1 MHHVTGLAHSLSAGY
16 LSLCFEARLSC
27 KYLPC
32 CWFLRA
38 CVRVCVSI
46 VVMTLRVTLL
56 LCGWQLVHVCLGVVN
71 RKATGNETGLLW
83 NNLTNNLAKLPI
95 SRWHLLAVFY
105 SLTTVICVDAWHP
118 NTLCNVHEKGELT
131 QSCAMRASSLLLG
144 VYKLDCFYCDCWK
157 KPNAVISTLLMP
169 LYFGKSLRSDVHKPF
184 LLCIFFNRIILMD
197 PTFKLTSV
205 TDSVA

>member
-71 RKATGNETGLLW
+71 RKVPCRGGRATKQVCCGTISLITWPSYQSLDGICLLYF
-83 NNLTNNLAKLPI
+83 T
-95 SRWHLLAVFY
+95 
-105 SLTTVICVDAWHP
+105 
-118 NTLCNVHEKGELT
+118 
-131 QSCAMRASSLLLG
+131 LLLLSS
-144 VYKLDCFYCDCWK
+144 VSMLDTQTPYVTCMKRENSHSPVQCGPHPFYLVFT
-157 KPNAVISTLLMP
+157 NSIVSIVIVEKNLMQSY
-169 LYFGKSLRSDVHKPF
+169 LH
-184 LLCIFFNRIILMD
+184 C
-197 PTFKLTSV
+197 
-205 TDSVA
+205 